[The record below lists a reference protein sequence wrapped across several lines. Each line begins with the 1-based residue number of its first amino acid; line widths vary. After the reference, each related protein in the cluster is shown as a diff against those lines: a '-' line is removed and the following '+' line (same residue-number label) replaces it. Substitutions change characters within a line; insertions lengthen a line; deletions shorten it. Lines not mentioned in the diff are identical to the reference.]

1 MRMSKTLD
9 RLSLLETFV
18 RIAERGSI
26 SSAARDLGLSQ
37 ASASRHLQELESRF
51 GQQLM
56 RRTTHSLALTQA
68 GLDLLRDARSLLSG
82 WDAIREKHGDVDG
95 ALRGPLKVVA
105 PVALGQLC
113 LADIAADFQMAHP
126 KVSLTWDLN
135 DQPIRFAEEGCD
147 CWIRIGS
154 VPDETLVVREIGR
167 VERLVVASP
176 DLVDEYGPVTQSSVS
191 DLPFVALSPFEG
203 GRIGLRDAQAQDL
216 IFEPRISVATNNIF
230 AVHRAVLKGA
240 GAAILPR
247 WFVQADLDAGRL
259 TDILP
264 AWRAEELRIN
274 AAYLPAG
281 RQPKRLSSFLQCVTE
296 QVALVPG
303 IGAPEPR

>member
-1 MRMSKTLD
+1 MSKTVD

-37 ASASRHLQELESRF
+37 ASASRQLQELERRF
-51 GQQLM
+51 GLQLM
-56 RRTTHSLALTQA
+56 RRTTHSLALTPA
-68 GLDLLRDARSLLSG
+68 GQDLLRDARSLLSG
-82 WDAIREKHGDVDG
+82 WDAMREKHADAGG
-95 ALRGPLKVVA
+95 AVRGPLKVVA
-105 PVALGQLC
+105 PVALGQLF
-113 LADIAADFQMAHP
+113 LADIVADFQMAHP
-126 KVSLTWDLN
+126 EVSLTWDLN
-135 DQPIRFAEEGCD
+135 DQPIRFAEVGCD
-147 CWIRIGS
+147 CWIRIGG

-176 DLVDEYGPVTQSSVS
+176 GIVDEYGPVTQSSVA
-191 DLPFVALSPFEG
+191 DLPFIALSPFEG
-203 GRIGLRDAQAQDL
+203 GRIGLRDTRGRDL
-216 IFEPRISVATNNIF
+216 VFEPHISVATNNIF

-264 AWRAEELRIN
+264 AWRAAELRIN

-281 RQPKRLSSFLQCVTE
+281 RQPKRLSSFLQYVTE

-303 IGAPEPR
+303 IDAPKPR

>member
-1 MRMSKTLD
+1 MSKTLD

-51 GQQLM
+51 GLQLM

-68 GLDLLRDARSLLSG
+68 GMDLLRDARSLLSG
-82 WDAIREKHGDVDG
+82 WEAMRETHSGTDSAV
-95 ALRGPLKVVA
+95 RGPLKVVA
-105 PVALGQLC
+105 PVALGQLY

-126 KVSLTWDLN
+126 EVSLTWDLN
-135 DQPIRFAEEGCD
+135 DQPIRFAEVGCD

-176 DLVDEYGPVTQSSVS
+176 GLLTGSGPVTQNSVS
-191 DLPFVALSPFEG
+191 DLRFVALSPYEG
-203 GRIGLRDAQAQDL
+203 GRISLWDKQGQDL
-216 IFEPRISVATNNIF
+216 AFEPRISMATNNIF

-264 AWRAEELRIN
+264 AWRAAELRIN

-281 RQPKRLSSFLQCVTE
+281 RQPKRLSSFLQCVAQ

>member
-1 MRMSKTLD
+1 MSKTLD

-26 SSAARDLGLSQ
+26 SGAARDLGLSQ

-51 GQQLM
+51 GLQLM

-68 GLDLLRDARSLLSG
+68 GLDLLRDARSLLTG
-82 WDAIREKHGDVDG
+82 WDALRETHSGTDSAV
-95 ALRGPLKVVA
+95 RGPLKVVA
-105 PVALGQLC
+105 PVALGQLY

-126 KVSLTWDLN
+126 EVSLTWDLN
-135 DQPIRFAEEGCD
+135 DQPIRFAEVGCD
-147 CWIRIGS
+147 CWIRIGR
-154 VPDETLVVREIGR
+154 VPDETLVIREIGR

-176 DLVDEYGPVTQSSVS
+176 GLLAGFCPVTQDLVS
-191 DLPFVALSPFEG
+191 GLPFVALSPFEG
-203 GRIGLRDAQAQDL
+203 GRISLRDTQGRDL
-216 IFEPRISVATNNIF
+216 AFEPRISMATNNIF

-247 WFVQADLDAGRL
+247 WFVQADLDNGRL

-264 AWRAEELRIN
+264 AWRAAELRIN

-281 RQPKRLSSFLQCVTE
+281 RQPKRLSSFLRCVTD

-303 IGAPEPR
+303 IGASEPR